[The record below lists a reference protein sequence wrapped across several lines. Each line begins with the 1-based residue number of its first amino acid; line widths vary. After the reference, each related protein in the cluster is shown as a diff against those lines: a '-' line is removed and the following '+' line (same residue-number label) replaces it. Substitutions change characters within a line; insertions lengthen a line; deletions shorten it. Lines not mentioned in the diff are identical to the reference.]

1 MDALWPHSIRYGKE
15 TGAALLIFV
24 VALSYAPLSPPVP
37 AVAAAYFLVSWL
49 WWRFSALYVFERAY
63 ESGGR
68 LFPHVVRAVLWVSQ
82 LGARERERGR
92 EKRRG
97 GGGTQTEIKKLT
109 FFCFP
114 SRLASFPLPRQKTL
128 LSLTTTTTQALFLS
142 EALVGLVFVSRG
154 AYAQATLLWFT
165 LTPAIYSFGASV
177 SRYGR
182 AVDRTPLEAAA
193 AAPRAEVEAIVYT
206 PPALR
211 PR

>member
-1 MDALWPHSIRYGKE
+1 MRGKN
-15 TGAALLIFV
+15 
-24 VALSYAPLSPPVP
+24 S
-37 AVAAAYFLVSWL
+37 
-49 WWRFSALYVFERAY
+49 
-63 ESGGR
+63 
-68 LFPHVVRAVLWVSQ
+68 LF
-82 LGARERERGR
+82 
-92 EKRRG
+92 
-97 GGGTQTEIKKLT
+97 
-109 FFCFP
+109 FF
-114 SRLASFPLPRQKTL
+114 RFPLPPSKKNETK
-128 LSLTTTTTQALFLS
+128 QALFLS

-211 PR
+211 PRCAGWWPEAGKAWEGWKAPLYVR